1 MLTLPQRAVPAIL
14 KLTGRNE
21 IFWDREAAE
30 QHVEGRQLRP
40 RPFAPPR
47 RLGAEVSI
55 TRQDASGWPVYTITA
70 RSGAAQSGPRGNT
83 VFVHGGGWVN
93 EIAAQHWR
101 LAARIAAENAT
112 TVTVPIYPLA
122 PQGTAEQ
129 VVMGVA
135 SSVRDSVDRGVET
148 RLFGDSAGGQ
158 IALSAALQLRD
169 AGVVL
174 PRTVLLSP
182 ALDLTWSNPGIDLV
196 QPSDPWLARPGG
208 RHFSELWRDSLPVT
222 DPRVSPLHGDLAGL
236 GPLSVFIGTRD
247 ILNPDTQLL
256 REAAVAAGVEV
267 DFYEREGEV
276 HVYALLPTAWGRQ
289 DRQRII
295 EALRP
300 AADHVA

>member
-1 MLTLPQRAVPAIL
+1 MVTLPQRAVPAIL
-14 KLTGRNE
+14 KLTGRNKV
-21 IFWDREAAE
+21 FWDREAAE
-30 QHVEGRQLRP
+30 QRVEDRVLRP
-40 RPFAPPR
+40 RSFAPPK
-47 RLGAEVSI
+47 RLRAEVSI
-55 TRQDASGWPVYTITA
+55 TREEIRGWPVYTITP
-70 RSGAAQSGPRGNT
+70 RAAEGEPQGNT

-93 EIAAQHWR
+93 EIVAPHWQ
-101 LAARIAAENAT
+101 LAASIAAESAT
-112 TVTVPIYPLA
+112 TVTVPIYPLV
-122 PQGTAEQ
+122 PLGTAEQ
-129 VVMGVA
+129 VVPGVA
-135 SSVRDSVDRGVET
+135 SLVRDSVDRGVET

-208 RHFSELWRDSLPVT
+208 RHFSELWRDALEVT
-222 DPRVSPLHGDLAGL
+222 DPRVSPLHGDFAGL
-236 GPLSVFIGTRD
+236 GPLSVFIGTWD

-256 REAAVAAGVEV
+256 LQAAETAGVEV

-295 EALRP
+295 EALRSS
-300 AADHVA
+300 A

>member
-1 MLTLPQRAVPAIL
+1 MVTLPQRAVPAIL
-14 KLTGRNE
+14 KLTGRNK
-21 IFWDREAAE
+21 IFWDRQAAE
-30 QHVEGRQLRP
+30 QRVEDLLVRP
-40 RPFAPPR
+40 RPFAPPQ

-55 TRQDASGWPVYTITA
+55 ARQDVFGWPVYRITP
-70 RSGAAQSGPRGNT
+70 RRGAGQDEARGNT
-83 VFVHGGGWVN
+83 VFVHGGGWVS

-101 LAARIAAENAT
+101 LAARIAAESAT
-112 TVTVPIYPLA
+112 TVTVPIYPLV
-122 PQGTAEQ
+122 PQGIAEQ
-129 VVMGVA
+129 VVPGVA
-135 SSVRDSVDRGVET
+135 SLVRDSVDRGVET

-182 ALDLTWSNPGIDLV
+182 ALDLTWSNPGIDRV

-208 RHFSELWRDSLPVT
+208 RHFSELWRDVLEVT
-222 DPRVSPLHGDLAGL
+222 DPRVSPLHGDFAGL

-256 REAAVAAGVEV
+256 REAAAAAGVDL

-289 DRQRII
+289 GRQRII

-300 AADHVA
+300 SADHGA